1 METAEFLEGLVE
13 DIQHNR
19 IVLPTLPE
27 VANKVREIVDDQN
40 ANAEV
45 ITRVIS
51 ADAALAARMLQVANS
66 PLMRGRSEITDLKM
80 AVTRLGNK
88 LVRNL
93 VTSLVMEQL
102 YHSKS
107 AILKKY
113 MRKIW
118 LHSTQVAAISYVFA
132 ERYTKLEPDQAMLA
146 GLVHEIGALPIIK
159 RFEQNLQLLKQDGF
173 LEKTI
178 SDHHITIGRAIME
191 LWNFP
196 EELITVVVEHESLE
210 RYHSDDVD
218 YADIVMIANLHSYMG
233 TDHPYTKLNWTKI
246 PAFKKLGLTPKESIE
261 ALEKARDDVA
271 ELQKLVTT

>member
-1 METAEFLEGLVE
+1 METTQFLDGLID

-27 VANKVREIVDDQN
+27 VANKVKQVVEDQDT
-40 ANAEV
+40 NAEK
-45 ITRVIS
+45 ITRIIS
-51 ADAALAARMLQVANS
+51 TDAALAGRMLQVANS
-66 PLMRGRSEITDLKM
+66 PLMRGRSEISDLKM

-113 MRKIW
+113 MRKLW

-132 ERYTKLEPDQAMLA
+132 DRYTKLEPDQAMLA
-146 GLVHEIGALPIIK
+146 GLVHDIGALPIIK
-159 RFEQNLQLLKQDGF
+159 RFEQNLPLLKQRGF

-178 SDHHITIGRAIME
+178 FDNHVTIGKAIME
-191 LWNFP
+191 HWHFP
-196 EELITVVVEHESLE
+196 EELITVVVEHKSLE
-210 RYHSDDVD
+210 RHHSDEVD
-218 YADIVMIANLHSYMG
+218 YADVVMIANLHSYMG
-233 TDHPYTKLNWTKI
+233 TDHPYTKLNWTTI

-261 ALEKARDDVA
+261 ALEQARDDVA
-271 ELQKLVTT
+271 ELQKLVTS

>member
-1 METAEFLEGLVE
+1 METAQFLDGLVD

-27 VANKVREIVDDQN
+27 VANKVKEVVEDQDT
-40 ANAEV
+40 NAEI
-45 ITRVIS
+45 ITRIIS
-51 ADAALAARMLQVANS
+51 TDAALAGRMLQVANS
-66 PLMRGRSEITDLKM
+66 PLMRGRSEISDLKM

-107 AILKKY
+107 ATLKKY
-113 MRKIW
+113 MRKLW

-132 ERYTKLEPDQAMLA
+132 DRYTRLEPDQAMLA
-146 GLVHEIGALPIIK
+146 GLVHDIGALPIIK
-159 RFEQNLQLLKQDGF
+159 RFEQNLPLLKQEGF

-178 SDHHITIGRAIME
+178 FDNHVTIGKAIME
-191 LWNFP
+191 FWHFP

-210 RYHSDDVD
+210 RHHSDDID
-218 YADIVMIANLHSYMG
+218 YADVVMIANLHSYMG
-233 TDHPYTKLNWTKI
+233 TDHPYTKLNWTTI
-246 PAFKKLGLTPKESIE
+246 PAFKKLGLTPEESIE
-261 ALEKARDDVA
+261 ALEQARDDVA
-271 ELQKLVTT
+271 ELQQLVTS

>member
-1 METAEFLEGLVE
+1 METAEFLEGLVD

-45 ITRVIS
+45 ITRIIS

-107 AILKKY
+107 AILKKH

-118 LHSTQVAAISYVFA
+118 LHNTQVAAISYVFA

-146 GLVHEIGALPIIK
+146 GLIHDIGALPIIK
-159 RFEQNLQLLKQDGF
+159 RFEQNLQLLKQEGF

-178 SDHHITIGRAIME
+178 AEHHITIGRAIME

-196 EELITVVVEHESLE
+196 EELITVVIEHESLE
-210 RYHSDDVD
+210 RYHSDDID

-233 TDHPYTKLNWTKI
+233 TDHPYTRLNWTDI
-246 PAFKKLGLTPKESIE
+246 PAFKKLGLTPEESIE

>member
-1 METAEFLEGLVE
+1 METAQFLEGLVE

-19 IVLPTLPE
+19 VVLPTLPE
-27 VANKVREIVDDQN
+27 VANKVRETVEDHN
-40 ANAEV
+40 ADASE
-45 ITRVIS
+45 ITRIIS

-113 MRKIW
+113 MRKVW

-132 ERYTKLEPDQAMLA
+132 DRYTKLEPDQAMLA
-146 GLVHEIGALPIIK
+146 GLVHDIGALPIIK
-159 RFEQNLQLLKQDGF
+159 RFEQNMQLLKQDGF
-173 LEKTI
+173 LEKTVF
-178 SDHHITIGRAIME
+178 DHHITIGRAIME

-196 EELITVVVEHESLE
+196 EDLITVVVEHESLE

-218 YADIVMIANLHSYMG
+218 YADVVMIANLHSYMG
-233 TDHPYTKLNWTKI
+233 SDHPYTKLNWTSI

-271 ELQKLVTT
+271 ELQKLVTS

>member
-1 METAEFLEGLVE
+1 METKEFLEGLVE

-27 VANKVREIVDDQN
+27 VANKVKEVVEDQN
-40 ANAEV
+40 ANTEV
-45 ITRVIS
+45 ITRIIS

-113 MRKIW
+113 MRKVW
-118 LHSTQVAAISYVFA
+118 LHSTQVAAISYIFA
-132 ERYTKLEPDQAMLA
+132 DRYTQLEPDQAMLA
-146 GLVHEIGALPIIK
+146 GLVHDIGALPIIK

-178 SDHHITIGRAIME
+178 RDHHITIGRAIME

-233 TDHPYTKLNWTKI
+233 TDHPYTKLNWTDI

-261 ALEKARDDVA
+261 ALEQARDDVA
-271 ELQKLVTT
+271 ELQKLVTS